1 MKNNNKY
8 RWKRTAS
15 GVSAALYIMCNT
27 SFAQE
32 VAADNT
38 FTLNLKNTDIH
49 SLIAT
54 VSKQT
59 GKNFV
64 VDPRVKAK
72 VTVIS
77 TDPVSADGLYEVFL
91 SVLQVHGYSAVP
103 AGDLIKIVPDV
114 TAKQGPVPILGNDA
128 DSSDQLVTQVI
139 KVINVPAAQL
149 VPILR
154 PMVPQQGHLA
164 AYAAT
169 NSLIITDRS
178 SNIQRLTTI
187 IKRIDRPDNEE
198 IEVVRLDHASAADI
212 VRTLTSLQSN
222 NLGGQQ
228 GPGAIQLVADER
240 TNSVLISGDQAVR
253 VRIRGLIA
261 HLDTPIESGGNT
273 RVVYLKYAN
282 AEDMVGILQGV
293 SQGQAKVG
301 ATTEV
306 AGGAATPSQAAP
318 QQPVQNTANANP
330 VANNLAA
337 QRAAAQNAVRA
348 RSSADVGQS
357 NVDIQADSNTNSLI
371 ITAPADEMQN
381 ILAVIRQLDIRR
393 AQVLV
398 EAVIAEITEDNTR
411 EFGINFLLDG
421 SAKDVPLGY
430 SNLGGATDGLLG
442 IAGSAAAATQGG
454 ALPSSLGS
462 GLSLALGRFG
472 SGEIDFGFLVR
483 AIASDADNNILSTP
497 SLMTLDNEEAEIV
510 VGSNVPFVTG
520 QQLSANNDNPFQ
532 TIERRDI
539 GLTLKVKPQINEGN
553 TIKMVLEQEVSDVN
567 TTSLTGASDIITS
580 KRSIK
585 TTVLVED
592 GQTLVLGGLIDDK
605 ITDVEEKIPLLG
617 DIPFLG
623 RLFRYRS
630 TQKSKQNLL
639 IFLHPVIMRDSESAT
654 QYSSSKYNF
663 LRSQQTLYRQEKDNS
678 IQKDKPSL
686 PEIKLFFDGQ
696 NIDSPLTRF
705 DKTENPANAI
715 AGLITGDTV
724 KPVAE
729 EDIIPQLPPLSDIE
743 KLTGPVPEPVGVTVP
758 ELIPKEL
765 QAAAE
770 QTTIQATTPA
780 KITAPVE
787 VTVAEAP
794 VVEQPIVEEAAIDPV
809 LATVAKTTTEEPMVV
824 ATIPVDENSTIAAAT
839 EKQTPDDAE
848 QLALIEPDVLPLQ
861 TFPPASVP
869 SFTSEISAP
878 EETVALP
885 VEPAKKPLPAPFQV
899 DDEKTV
905 EAISTGDGSVLKLGK
920 TEKTLPK
927 TIQSAITEDQDAKLV
942 EISAVAVAPPTQP
955 RKTNVALAHVPITAV
970 QAPPVVQSVPEIQQ
984 VATPD
989 PVILADTSE
998 VSILSIVVVKSDGTE
1013 IETII
1018 DENSATTDGSEIQ

>member
-1 MKNNNKY
+1 MKNNNNY

-15 GVSAALYIMCNT
+15 GVSTALYLMCNT
-27 SFAQE
+27 GMAQ
-32 VAADNT
+32 DNSGDDT
-38 FTLNLKNTDIH
+38 FTLNLNNTDIH

-59 GKNFV
+59 GRNFV

-77 TDPVSADGLYEVFL
+77 TDPVSSDGLYEVFL

-128 DSSDQLVTQVI
+128 DSSDQLVTQVV
-139 KVINVPAAQL
+139 KVVNVPAAQL

-212 VRTLTSLQSN
+212 VGTLTSLQRN
-222 NLGGQQ
+222 NIGGQQ

-240 TNSVLISGDQAVR
+240 TNSVLISGDTAVR

-273 RVVYLKYAN
+273 RVVYLKFAN
-282 AEDMVGILQGV
+282 AEDLVSILQGV

-301 ATTEV
+301 ASTADV
-306 AGGAATPSQAAP
+306 SGGPTAAP
-318 QQPVQNTANANP
+318 QPAVVQPAANGANP
-330 VANNLAA
+330 APNNLAA
-337 QRAAAQNAVRA
+337 QRTQSQNAVRA

-357 NVDIQADSNTNSLI
+357 NVDIQADENTNSLI

-421 SAKDVPLGY
+421 SAKDVPIGF
-430 SNLGGATDGLLG
+430 SNLGGATDGALG
-442 IAGSAAAATQGG
+442 IAGAASAGG
-454 ALPSSLGS
+454 IPSSLGS

-472 SGEIDFGFLVR
+472 TGEIDFGFLVR

-497 SLMTLDNEEAEIV
+497 SLLTLDNEEAEII

-539 GLTLKVKPQINEGN
+539 GLTLKVRPQINDGN
-553 TIKMVLEQEVSDVN
+553 TIKMELEQEVSDVN
-567 TTSLTGASDIITS
+567 ATAVTGASDITTS
-580 KRSIK
+580 VRSIK

-592 GQTLVLGGLIDDK
+592 GQTLVLGGLIDDS

-617 DIPFLG
+617 DIPVLG

-639 IFLHPVIMRDSESAT
+639 IFLHPVIMRDSETAS

-663 LRSQQTLYRQEKDNS
+663 LRSKQTLYRQKKDNS
-678 IQKDKPSL
+678 LEKDKRTL
-686 PEIKLFFDGQ
+686 PELKLYFDGQ
-696 NIDSPLTRF
+696 AVDSPLTRF
-705 DKTENPANAI
+705 DGSDKPENQTDSLAAI
-715 AGLITGDTV
+715 PNPEI
-724 KPVAE
+724 
-729 EDIIPQLPPLSDIE
+729 DIRVTPPLPPLSDIE
-743 KLTGPVPEPVGVTVP
+743 KLT
-758 ELIPKEL
+758 
-765 QAAAE
+765 
-770 QTTIQATTPA
+770 
-780 KITAPVE
+780 
-787 VTVAEAP
+787 
-794 VVEQPIVEEAAIDPV
+794 
-809 LATVAKTTTEEPMVV
+809 
-824 ATIPVDENSTIAAAT
+824 ATIPQNVSSPASNASSPEIEGTATLEDVKAVVGDSTSTESAVTVTTESVAESDAMPLEQTRVASVESTEAVIASDDVNTQLPLTT
-839 EKQTPDDAE
+839 EDE
-848 QLALIEPDVLPLQ
+848 QLAVAETVRETTIEPQVTLVESEVLPLQ
-861 TFPPASVP
+861 TFPPTNVP
-869 SFTSEISAP
+869 AFTSKIEAP
-878 EETVALP
+878 KENATLTNELV
-885 VEPAKKPLPAPFQV
+885 KPAPLET
-899 DDEKTV
+899 DKKHSLDGIR
-905 EAISTGDGSVLKLGK
+905 AGDGSMVILGK
-920 TEKTLPK
+920 ASNPEPK
-927 TIQSAITEDQDAKLV
+927 SIQSSITEDHESRLV
-942 EISAVAVAPPTQP
+942 EISAAAGGKNTIQKAIPAPLRFTQAPVSSTEILPAVETVKPVADWESSPD
-955 RKTNVALAHVPITAV
+955 AHVF
-970 QAPPVVQSVPEIQQ
+970 
-984 VATPD
+984 
-989 PVILADTSE
+989 
-998 VSILSIVVVKSDGTE
+998 ILSEIVVEGSASDTMPAL
-1013 IETII
+1013 
-1018 DENSATTDGSEIQ
+1018 N